1 MAKKYRVKDKNGNG
15 IVKTIYGGHAASG
28 QVEMDVAKTLNRKTP
43 AQHCAKM
50 IKKYKG
56 GYFETKDEGL
66 DVCNLPTPSFFGGT
80 TMGPEYNYHY
90 AVCEE
95 IEFTAKLND
104 KPTTAKE
111 LTKLKGGERVIIS
124 ANQEVTWVV
133 PNAAKLEKPPK
144 TGTPLPL
151 PCRNQAGLPSR
162 QPADATRKRAKRLWY
177 RQ

>member
-1 MAKKYRVKDKNGNG
+1 
-15 IVKTIYGGHAASG
+15 
-28 QVEMDVAKTLNRKTP
+28 MDVAKTLNGKTP
-43 AQHCAKM
+43 AQHCAEM

-66 DVCNLPTPSFFGGT
+66 DVCNLPTPSLFGGT

-111 LTKLKGGERVIIS
+111 LANLKGGERVIIS

-144 TGTPLPL
+144 TGTPLPS
-151 PCRNQAGLPSR
+151 PCRNQVDLPSR
-162 QPADATRKRAKRLWY
+162 QPADATRKRAKRLWC